1 MVRAGNAEFGTGHWR
16 PADSRARR
24 GAYLGHGDGAYVMN
38 TRLLLIR
45 HGETTSNVSG
55 ELDTGAP
62 GAQLTTLGRRQASGA
77 ATALAGE
84 AFGSVHVSRLV
95 RTQQT
100 AEPIVGARN
109 IVCPLLL
116 GLEELLCGNSGM
128 RSDIHAVKRYHSTV
142 SPWVHGALVAAMPG
156 GETGHGFL
164 KRYNNALEHVIAESR
179 DVSRGG
185 QVAVAVSHGAAIRT
199 WVANQIPGGYSTPVV
214 TELLHNTGC
223 VTLEGNPHEG
233 WRLVEWHSE
242 PIGGRYLEDLGAA
255 DPTRKP
261 VDE

>member
-1 MVRAGNAEFGTGHWR
+1 HWR

-109 IVCPLLL
+109 IVAATVP
-116 GLEELLCGNSGM
+116 GLEEISAGDFEM
-128 RSDIHAVKRYHSTV
+128 RSDIEAVKGYHSTV
-142 SPWVHGALVAAMPG
+142 SHWVHGTLATAMPG
-156 GETGHGFL
+156 GQTGHDFL
-164 KRYNNALEHVIAESR
+164 KRYYNAIEHENAESW
-179 DVSRGG
+179 DVSRG
-185 QVAVAVSHGAAIRT
+185 VLVDVAVSHGAAIRT
-199 WVANQIPGGYSTPVV
+199 WVANQIPGGYSSPVV

-242 PIGGRYLEDLGAA
+242 
-255 DPTRKP
+255 
-261 VDE
+261 

>member
-1 MVRAGNAEFGTGHWR
+1 
-16 PADSRARR
+16 
-24 GAYLGHGDGAYVMN
+24 MN

-62 GAQLTTLGRRQASGA
+62 GAELTSLGRRQASGA
-77 ATALAGE
+77 ANALAGE

-109 IVCPLLL
+109 IVAATVP
-116 GLEELLCGNSGM
+116 GLEEISAGDFEM
-128 RSDIHAVKRYHSTV
+128 RSDIEAVKGYHSTV
-142 SPWVHGALVAAMPG
+142 SQWVHGTLGTAMPG
-156 GETGHGFL
+156 GETGHDFL
-164 KRYNNALEHVIAESR
+164 KRYSSAIEQVIAESR
-179 DVSRGG
+179 DISHGG
-185 QVAVAVSHGAAIRT
+185 QLAVAVSHGAAIRT
-199 WVANQIPGGYSTPVV
+199 WVANQITGGDMSPVV
-214 TELLHNTGC
+214 SELLHNTGC
-223 VTLEGNPHEG
+223 VTLEGNPREG

-255 DPTRKP
+255 DPTRQP